1 LATPR
6 MGSSVSSMY
15 CNACFLFGFGQP
27 TMMVSRRE
35 VHAARLHKTFSL
47 RSNVSEI
54 TKYLEDADVRLF
66 GCGLRRLTMA
76 LYTYL

>member
-1 LATPR
+1 
-6 MGSSVSSMY
+6 
-15 CNACFLFGFGQP
+15 
-27 TMMVSRRE
+27 MVSRRE